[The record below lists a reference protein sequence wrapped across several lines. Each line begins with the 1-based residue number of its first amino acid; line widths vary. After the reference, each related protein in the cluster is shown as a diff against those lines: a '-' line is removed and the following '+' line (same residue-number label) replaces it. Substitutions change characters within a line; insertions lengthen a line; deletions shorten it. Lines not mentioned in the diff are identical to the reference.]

1 MKPGLS
7 EIVFVLDRSGSMEPL
22 ARDVVGSFDQFVRD
36 QKAQPGDARFTL
48 VQFSDHAERTIER
61 QPIRSVGSL
70 WGRYAPTGSTALL
83 DALGDTI
90 ERLGR
95 DLHETPEAERPEHV
109 IVVVLTDG
117 EENASRRFDGARVR
131 AMVEHQQSVYRWKFL
146 FLGANQDAFAEAG
159 KLGVRDAM
167 TFEADPGGIR
177 EAYTASSLAVSTFRA
192 GADGGEVL
200 RRRGPSSTPVN

>member
-1 MKPGLS
+1 VKPGLS
-7 EIVFVLDRSGSMEPL
+7 EIVFVLDRSGSMASL
-22 ARDVVGSFDQFVRD
+22 VRDVVGSFDQFVSE

-48 VQFSDHAERTIER
+48 VQFSDHAERTVER
-61 QPIRSVGSL
+61 QPIREVGSL
-70 WGRYAPTGSTALL
+70 WGRYSPAGSTALL
-83 DALGDTI
+83 DALGETI

-117 EENASRRFDGARVR
+117 EENASRRFDRTRVR
-131 AMVEHQQSVYRWKFL
+131 EMVEHQQSVYRWNFL

-159 KLGVRDAM
+159 KLGVHTAM
-167 TFEADPGGIR
+167 TFDADAGGIR
-177 EAYTASSLAVSTFRA
+177 DAYAATSHAVSTFRA

-200 RRRGPSSTPVN
+200 RRRSGSTPVN